1 MSLIEWREE
10 FRLGVPAIDYE
21 HETLIALLNDLHAGL
36 KNERDSLEV
45 SRFLGEV
52 HTKISAHFALEE
64 RMMRERGYDQ
74 YAEHKADHERLLDEI
89 REIMDQVEG
98 DGSYS
103 YEEEL
108 STRLAAWFSV
118 HFRTHDARLHHKL
131 G

>member
-36 KNERDSLEV
+36 ENERDSLEV

-52 HTKISAHFALEE
+52 HAKISAHFALEE

-98 DGSYS
+98 DGSTS

-108 STRLAAWFSV
+108 SGRLAAWFSV
-118 HFRTHDARLHHKL
+118 HFKTHDARLHHKL